1 MEQKLTMEILLQAP
15 TQIQFHITC
24 ALYALLIGPV
34 AIFRIRR
41 DKVHRWLGYSW
52 VVALAMTALSSF
64 FIFGFRIWGP
74 FSPIHLLSVL
84 TFVGLARGV
93 WLIRQGRRIEHA
105 RQMQALYFLA
115 LGIPGVFTLLPG
127 RMLSEA
133 LFPGYAVFGFGL
145 AVVLLGVGIW
155 VWRQFG
161 PLQRAG

>member
-1 MEQKLTMEILLQAP
+1 MELLLQAP
-15 TQIQFHITC
+15 IQIQFHIIC
-24 ALYALLIGPV
+24 ALYALIVGPV
-34 AIFRIRR
+34 AIFRNRR
-41 DKVHRWLGYSW
+41 DRVHRWLGYSW
-52 VVALAMTALSSF
+52 VVALALTALSSF

-93 WLIRQGRRIEHA
+93 SLIRQGRRAEHA
-105 RQMQALYFLA
+105 KQMQTLYFLA

-127 RMLSEA
+127 RMLSHA

-145 AVVLLGVGIW
+145 AVALLATGIW
-155 VWRQFG
+155 VWRRFG